1 MNHRAENKLS
11 YLEKLRSGR
20 QRSPAGFEFSPLVP
34 VSTPWLPT
42 LHGSLG
48 RSKVRLPLRSGRGH
62 TSQQNDTLA
71 FNLGAQSNKQ
81 GEARTQATCPLSVQG
96 ADSAPYPARNQFR
109 PTDPERPEAPGS
121 HAPLY
126 WGLRLPHASGGRAMG
141 PREANGSP
149 SRLLPSARPP
159 STPTVPLEHPPNP
172 EVRIASSPAAYGNTY
187 TEPISPASAAVL

>member
-1 MNHRAENKLS
+1 M
-11 YLEKLRSGR
+11 
-20 QRSPAGFEFSPLVP
+20 
-34 VSTPWLPT
+34 
-42 LHGSLG
+42 
-48 RSKVRLPLRSGRGH
+48 RLPLRSGRGH

-71 FNLGAQSNKQ
+71 FNLGAPSNKQ

-96 ADSAPYPARNQFR
+96 ADSAPIPARNQFR

-126 WGLRLPHASGGRAMG
+126 GGPRLPHASGGRAMG

-159 STPTVPLEHPPNP
+159 STPTVPLEHPQILRFGMPRP
-172 EVRIASSPAAYGNTY
+172 LPPTATRTRSPSARPLLQSCRAGC
-187 TEPISPASAAVL
+187 PGCGIRGGGHDPAPPTQC

>member
-20 QRSPAGFEFSPLVP
+20 QRSPAGFQFSPLVP
-34 VSTPWLPT
+34 VSAPWLPT

-71 FNLGAQSNKQ
+71 FNLGAPSNKQ

-96 ADSAPYPARNQFR
+96 ADSAPNPAGTNSDRRTPRDRR
-109 PTDPERPEAPGS
+109 PRART
-121 HAPLY
+121 
-126 WGLRLPHASGGRAMG
+126 PHSTGVL
-141 PREANGSP
+141 GSP
-149 SRLLPSARPP
+149 TLRQDARWGPGRPMGHPQDCCPAHGLHPP
-159 STPTVPLEHPPNP
+159 RRYPLSTPK
-172 EVRIASSPAAYGNTY
+172 S
-187 TEPISPASAAVL
+187 